1 MYVDY
6 LYYKERGTLTETEFN
21 QVIEQAEMTYDNY
34 TRKQAFTNKILE
46 EDGKFA
52 KIIKLTICELA
63 DNIHRYKQMDIT
75 QSDNAYL
82 KGVTSESVKDHSV
95 TFASDV
101 SPKVKLE
108 KELAQENARLMKEY
122 LSQTGLLYRGL

>member
-21 QVIEQAEMTYDNY
+21 QVIEQAEITYDNY
-34 TRKQAFTNKILE
+34 TRKQTFTNKILE

-52 KIIKLTICELA
+52 KIIKLTICELV

-75 QSDNAYL
+75 QSNDAYL

-95 TFASDV
+95 TFAGDV

-108 KELAQENARLMKEY
+108 KELANENARLMKEY